1 MRFLKTSGLALALC
15 VTVAALTVAD
25 LAWAQLRTLP
35 AKAKRATLQ
44 GYQNPFVLLG
54 NEQLR
59 LAPGAVIYDTHNR
72 TIVPIALPPA
82 AEVLF
87 TTDQTGA
94 VTRIYLLTPQEI
106 EKLNQSRR

>member
-1 MRFLKTSGLALALC
+1 MRFPKTLGLALTFL
-15 VTVAALTVAD
+15 VTATVLSVAD
-25 LAWAQLRTLP
+25 LAWAQFRTLP

-59 LAPGAVIYDTHNR
+59 LAPSAVIYDTNNR
-72 TIVPIALPPA
+72 TIVPVSLPA
-82 AEVLF
+82 AADVVF
-87 TTDQTGA
+87 TTDPTGA

-106 EKLNQSRR
+106 QTLDQSRR